1 MRVATLTRT
10 DEFRISG
17 QRGGAAEGP
26 GRYIILIYGIEWQM
40 PLAGQPLSR
49 AEQHARPGSMCDI
62 RIFHLLLAGW
72 VGGRRAM

>member
-1 MRVATLTRT
+1 MNFESVAT
-10 DEFRISG
+10 
-17 QRGGAAEGP
+17 GAEPPRAQG
-26 GRYIILIYGIEWQM
+26 YIILIYGIEWQM
-40 PLAGQPLSR
+40 PLAGQSLL